1 MNVYGDHGKTMKL
14 SLRKSTKSIG
24 TNVEQVRKSNSQSRA
39 DVLHSPELI
48 TLFIFNFWRIGR
60 FKMGVG
66 EPTEN
71 NTVRVIDLVCRNGLN
86 DAPPFWDPPYDHLIN
101 PFPECVFIREYL
113 LFVLGVIAQAIGRKG
128 K

>member
-1 MNVYGDHGKTMKL
+1 
-14 SLRKSTKSIG
+14 
-24 TNVEQVRKSNSQSRA
+24 
-39 DVLHSPELI
+39 
-48 TLFIFNFWRIGR
+48 
-60 FKMGVG
+60 MGVG

-113 LFVLGVIAQAIGRKG
+113 GYVFGLLHKQKAEKVSEFLHHEGQ
-128 K
+128 

>member
-1 MNVYGDHGKTMKL
+1 
-14 SLRKSTKSIG
+14 
-24 TNVEQVRKSNSQSRA
+24 
-39 DVLHSPELI
+39 
-48 TLFIFNFWRIGR
+48 
-60 FKMGVG
+60 MGVG

-113 LFVLGVIAQAIGRKG
+113 VSELGVIARTKGRKG
-128 K
+128 KWISAS